1 MYMKERGGWKTRM
14 IAEGKYK
21 PWNPADIDKE
31 RAIEMGKCYANPAY
45 FIDNYCKIYDSVSS
59 SWIPFTL
66 WDSQKELLSAVH
78 YKQLLV
84 ILKARQL
91 GISWLS
97 LSYALWQIMFRPIA
111 SVSVFSRRE
120 PEAIYL
126 LGPERLRGIYH
137 NLPEWMKTGIKT
149 TVDNGKEWILSTG
162 SVARAFPTSAGDGY
176 VSTLAIVDEADL
188 TPDLN
193 QLMRSVKP
201 TIEMGGKLILLSRVN
216 KSEPESEFKSIYR
229 GAKSGENGWY
239 PVFLPWH
246 SHPNRD
252 KDWYERQRKDIQS
265 RTGSLD
271 DLYEQYPATD
281 TQALSA
287 RTLDKRIPPH
297 WVELCYE
304 ELKPIRDNKSPAL
317 PNFIIYKKPE
327 DGVRY
332 VLGADPAE
340 GNPTSDDSSLSVID
354 QVNGE
359 EIALLSGKYEPA
371 IFASYIMQI
380 SNYYNHAPV
389 MVERNNHGHS
399 VIQWLEEHARRVRLL
414 PGHDA
419 EAHKAGK
426 KARTARKR
434 KKAGWLSSTLGK
446 TILYTITAEFFRA
459 NADLDGASPKKVL
472 HNFATQVQLTSIE
485 AATLR
490 APEGQYDD
498 RADAYALAQA
508 GRAQIISAGQGGILI
523 VDSVQGWG
531 F

>member
-1 MYMKERGGWKTRM
+1 MV
-14 IAEGKYK
+14 EGTYK
-21 PWNPADIDKE
+21 AWNPQDIDKY
-31 RAIEMGKCYANPAY
+31 RADELGKCFANPIY
-45 FIDNYCKIYDSVSS
+45 FIDNYCKIYDSISMN
-59 SWIPFTL
+59 WIPFTL
-66 WDSQKELLSAVH
+66 WESQKELVSAIH
-78 YKQLLV
+78 YQQLLV

-97 LSYALWQIMFRPIA
+97 LSYALWQMIYRPIA

-126 LGPERLRGIYH
+126 LGNERLRGIFN

-149 TVDNGKEWILSTG
+149 TVDNGKEWSLSTG

-216 KSEPESEFKSIYR
+216 KSEPESEFKSVYR
-229 GAKSGENGWY
+229 GAKSGENGWF
-239 PVFLPWH
+239 PVFLPWYA
-246 SHPNRD
+246 HPNRD

-281 TQALSA
+281 TQALA
-287 RTLDKRIPPH
+287 AKTLDKRIPPH
-297 WVELCYE
+297 WIELCFE
-304 ELKPIRDNKSPAL
+304 ELKPIRDSKAPAL
-317 PNFIIYKKPE
+317 PNFTIYKKPE
-327 DGVRY
+327 VGVRY

-340 GNPTSDDSSLSVID
+340 GNPTSDDSSLTIVD
-354 QVNGE
+354 MEMGE
-359 EIALLSGKYEPA
+359 EVAVLAGKYEPS
-371 IFASYIMQI
+371 IFASYITQA
-380 SNYYNHAPV
+380 SQYYNFAPV

-419 EAHKAGK
+419 EAHKTGK
-426 KARTARKR
+426 KARNARKR
-434 KKAGWLSSTLGK
+434 KKAGWLSSTTGK
-446 TILYTITAEFFRA
+446 AILYTIAAEFFQTSA
-459 NADLDGASPKKVL
+459 NLDGGVPAKVL
-472 HNFATQVQLTSIE
+472 HNFSTQVQLCSIE

-498 RADAYALAQA
+498 RADSFALAQA
-508 GRAQIISAGQGGILI
+508 GRAQINSSAKGGILVI
-523 VDSVQGWG
+523 DSTKGWG